1 MQISRTV
8 MYALQATV
16 VLSRSDLGVPVPCR
30 TLSQHGQMPQRFLVQ
45 VLRNLVTHGVLRSTL
60 GAGGGYVLARPASEI
75 SLLQI
80 VDALDNPLD
89 LKVPIVPGVVEAL
102 RKRVQISVSR
112 SAAAG
117 RKHLESVTLADLA
130 EVTM

>member
-16 VLSRSDLGVPVPCR
+16 VLSKSDLDVPVPCR

-60 GAGGGYVLARPASEI
+60 GAGGGYVLARPPSEI

-80 VDALDNPLD
+80 VDALDNSLD
-89 LKVPIVPGVVEAL
+89 LTVPIVPGVVESL
-102 RKRVQISVSR
+102 RERVQLSVSR
-112 SAAAG
+112 SSAAG
-117 RKHLESVTLADLA
+117 RKHLE
-130 EVTM
+130 